1 MPSPGFRPLFVK
13 ERTRR
18 LLIFAGIPVG
28 LAVVLALVH
37 IPYLSA
43 LSRFFLAATAVLFL
57 LWLAWKIYR
66 AFLYKVG
73 RRLAFSYFLLGVLP
87 IPLLLLLSAVLA
99 YMLSGFFLGH
109 LYRDAVQSVQLEL
122 DSQARSRLDAFA
134 ATRSPGSPGPS
145 GSPGDSTVV
154 FGYYRNGRRIGGDRR
169 TPAAWPTWT
178 EVPTSSGPR
187 WEVVPRFVM
196 PAEGG
201 SPTLMAVKSRDGV
214 GVIALYAGDLDLE
227 LSRRAEAWV
236 ETYRSDD
243 PDLKIVSLQ
252 LGTRRI
258 PLHALRR
265 DQQAADAAKFFRAL
279 SKGERFW
286 DAPILWW
293 GEISG
298 SLHDINTGKEVAE
311 YLAANLNATP
321 RTVVRH
327 LFASA
332 AEVDTFAWVMLFI
345 VAFLLFDV
353 YAAAAFMAVFMI
365 VGLSRAVNRLSR
377 ATEAVR
383 RGDFS
388 VRIPVKRRDQVG
400 DLQRSFNEM
409 TGNLEA
415 LVETSAQKELLEKEL
430 ELARNLQKSLLPS
443 DLPAGGGVEFATL
456 FEPSA
461 AIGGDYFDV
470 LRLSEDELAI
480 IIADVS
486 GHGLSSGLRMAM
498 LKAALLILVEET
510 REPAEIL
517 RRLDGV
523 VRSNGESR
531 FFVTATLGLFNLRT
545 GVLRLTN
552 AGHPP
557 TYIVRGSEVEEVL
570 LPSSPLG
577 GLGHSYASATTTLAP
592 GESAVWLSDGLIEAT
607 NADDEPFGY
616 DSIVR
621 VLAGSTG
628 ETTGESAVV
637 IRNRLLAAVERHAA
651 GHPAGDDR
659 TLMVLR
665 YGGPP
670 SAQLS
675 EDERGVVSA
684 EGERLGEGGANGVG
698 IDPAHEIQVRDG
710 IL

>member
-1 MPSPGFRPLFVK
+1 MP
-13 ERTRR
+13 
-18 LLIFAGIPVG
+18 PVA
-28 LAVVLALVH
+28 LAVLLAFVH
-37 IPYLSA
+37 VPYVTA
-43 LSRFFLAATAVLFL
+43 LARFFLAAVCLVLL
-57 LWLAWKIYR
+57 LWASWRIYR
-66 AFLYKVG
+66 SFLYKVG
-73 RRLAFSYFLLGVLP
+73 RRLAFSYFLLGALP
-87 IPLLLLLSAVLA
+87 IPLLLLLTSVLA

-109 LYRDAVQSVQLEL
+109 LYRDAVESVQREL
-122 DSQARSRLDAFA
+122 DTTARSRLDAFA
-134 ATRSPGSPGPS
+134 ATRSAGVPGP
-145 GSPGDSTVV
+145 PGDSTAV

-169 TPAAWPTWT
+169 TPTSWPAWAQALPRSSKASR
-178 EVPTSSGPR
+178 EV
-187 WEVVPRFVM
+187 EPRFVV
-196 PAEGG
+196 PSGG
-201 SPTLMAVKSRDGV
+201 GAPTLMAITSRDGL
-214 GVIALYAGDLDLE
+214 GVVALYAGDLDLA
-227 LSRRAEAWV
+227 LSQRAEAWV

-243 PDLKIVSLQ
+243 PDLKVVSLQ
-252 LGTRRI
+252 LGNRRI
-258 PLHALRR
+258 PLQALRR

-279 SKGERFW
+279 SRGQRFW
-286 DAPILWW
+286 DDPVLWW

-298 SLHDINTGKEVAE
+298 ALYDLETGKVVAD
-311 YLAANLNATP
+311 YLAANLNTTP
-321 RTVVRH
+321 RTVARH

-332 AEVDTFAWVMLFI
+332 AEIDTFAWVMLFI

-353 YAAAAFMAVFMI
+353 YAAAAFMAIFMI

-409 TGNLEA
+409 AGNLEA
-415 LVETSAQKELLEKEL
+415 LVATSAQKELLEKEL

-470 LRLSEDELAI
+470 LRLSEEELAV

-510 REPAEIL
+510 RDPKEIL
-517 RRLDGV
+517 RRLDSV
-523 VRSNGESR
+523 VRTNGESR
-531 FFVTATLGLFNLRT
+531 FFVTATLGLFNLKT

-557 TYIVRGSEVEEVL
+557 TYIVRGSEVEEIL

-577 GLGHSYASATTTLAP
+577 GLGHSYASATTTLGP
-592 GESAVWLSDGLIEAT
+592 TESAVFLSDGLIEAT
-607 NADDEPFGY
+607 NAIDEPFGY
-616 DSIVR
+616 DNVAR
-621 VLAGSTG
+621 VLAGSP
-628 ETTGESAVV
+628 GESAVE
-637 IRNRLLAAVERHAA
+637 IRNRLLVAIERHAA
-651 GHPAGDDR
+651 GQPAGDDR

-665 YGGPP
+665 YGGHLRFSP
-670 SAQLS
+670 
-675 EDERGVVSA
+675 ER
-684 EGERLGEGGANGVG
+684 
-698 IDPAHEIQVRDG
+698 PDG
-710 IL
+710 IATSQISS

>member
-1 MPSPGFRPLFVK
+1 MPSPGFHLPLVK
-13 ERTRR
+13 ERARK
-18 LLIFAGIPVG
+18 LLLFATPPVALTAL
-28 LAVVLALVH
+28 LAFVH
-37 IPYLSA
+37 IPYVSA
-43 LSRFFLAATAVLFL
+43 LARVFLAATCLLIL
-57 LWLAWKIYR
+57 LWLGWRLYR

-87 IPLLLLLSAVLA
+87 IPLLLLLLAVLT
-99 YMLSGFFLGH
+99 YLLSGFFLGH
-109 LYRDAVQSVQLEL
+109 LYRDAVQSVQLQV
-122 DSQARSRLDAFA
+122 DSQARSRLDAFVV
-134 ATRSPGSPGPS
+134 TRSPGSPGDS
-145 GSPGDSTVV
+145 ASDSTVV
-154 FGYYRNGRRIGGDRR
+154 FGYYRDGRRIGGDRR
-169 TPAAWPTWT
+169 TPAAWPAWAQAL
-178 EVPTSSGPR
+178 PQARTSR
-187 WEVVPRFVM
+187 WEVVPRFVV
-196 PAEGG
+196 PAGGG
-201 SPTLMAVKSRDGV
+201 SPTLMAITSREGLGV
-214 GVIALYAGDLDLE
+214 VALYASDLDLE
-227 LSRRAEAWV
+227 LSQRAEAWV

-279 SKGERFW
+279 SRGQRFW
-286 DAPILWW
+286 DDPVLWW

-298 SLHDINTGKEVAE
+298 TLYDLETGKVAAE

-332 AEVDTFAWVMLFI
+332 AEIDTFAWVMLFI

-353 YAAAAFMAVFMI
+353 YAAAAFMAIFMI
-365 VGLSRAVNRLSR
+365 VGLSRAVNRMSR

-383 RGDFS
+383 QGDFS

-409 TGNLEA
+409 AGNLET
-415 LVETSAQKELLEKEL
+415 LVATSAQKELLEKEL

-443 DLPAGGGVEFATL
+443 DLPAGGGIEFATL

-470 LRLSEDELAI
+470 LRLSEDELAV

-531 FFVTATLGLFNLRT
+531 FFVTATLGLFHLKT

-557 TYIVRGSEVEEVL
+557 TYIVRGSDVEEIL

-577 GLGHSYASATTTLAP
+577 GLGHYYASATTTLGP
-592 GESAVWLSDGLIEAT
+592 GESAVFLSDGLIEAT
-607 NADDEPFGY
+607 NAADEPFGY
-616 DSIVR
+616 DSVVR
-621 VLAGSTG
+621 VLAGRTG
-628 ETTGESAVV
+628 EKTGESAAD
-637 IRNRLLAAVERHAA
+637 ILNRLLIAIERHTA

-665 YGGPP
+665 YGGSHPYP
-670 SAQLS
+670 QT
-675 EDERGVVSA
+675 
-684 EGERLGEGGANGVG
+684 
-698 IDPAHEIQVRDG
+698 H
-710 IL
+710 

>member
-1 MPSPGFRPLFVK
+1 MPSPGLRLRFVK
-13 ERTRR
+13 PRARR
-18 LLIFAGIPVG
+18 LLVFAVIPVALTVF
-28 LAVVLALVH
+28 LAFVH
-37 IPYLSA
+37 IPYVSV
-43 LSRFFLAATAVLFL
+43 LSRFFLAATCLLVL
-57 LWLAWKIYR
+57 LWLGWRLYR

-87 IPLLLLLSAVLA
+87 IPLLLLLLAVLA

-122 DSQARSRLDAFA
+122 SSQARSRLDALA
-134 ATRSPGSPGPS
+134 ATRSTGAPGPS
-145 GSPGDSTVV
+145 GDSTVV
-154 FGYYRNGRRIGGDRR
+154 FGYYRNDRRVGGDRR
-169 TPAAWPTWT
+169 TPAAWPAWAQAL
-178 EVPTSSGPR
+178 PQARNSR

-196 PAEGG
+196 PAGGG
-201 SPTLMAVKSRDGV
+201 SPTLMAITSRDGM
-214 GVIALYAGDLDLE
+214 GVVALYAGDLDLE
-227 LSRRAEAWV
+227 LSQRAEAWV

-252 LGTRRI
+252 LGKRRI
-258 PLHALRR
+258 PLQALRR

-279 SKGERFW
+279 SRGERFW
-286 DAPILWW
+286 DDPILWW

-298 SLHDINTGKEVAE
+298 TLYDLETGKVASE

-321 RTVVRH
+321 RVVVRH

-332 AEVDTFAWVMLFI
+332 AEIDTFAWVMLFI

-409 TGNLEA
+409 AGNLEA
-415 LVETSAQKELLEKEL
+415 LVATSAQKELLEKEL
-430 ELARNLQKSLLPS
+430 ELARNLQKSLLPN
-443 DLPAGGGVEFATL
+443 DLPAGGGIEFATL

-470 LRLSEDELAI
+470 LRLSEDELAV

-510 REPAEIL
+510 RDPEEIL

-531 FFVTATLGLFNLRT
+531 FFVTATLSLFHLRT

-557 TYIVRGSEVEEVL
+557 TYIVRGAEVEEIL

-577 GLGHSYASATTTLAP
+577 GLGRSYASATTTLGP
-592 GESAVWLSDGLIEAT
+592 GESAVFLSDGLIEAT
-607 NADDEPFGY
+607 NAADEPFGY
-616 DSIVR
+616 DSVVR
-621 VLAGSTG
+621 VLAGG
-628 ETTGESAVV
+628 IGESAVS
-637 IRNRLLAAVERHAA
+637 IRNRLLVAVERHAA
-651 GHPAGDDR
+651 GQPAGDDR

-665 YGGPP
+665 YGGPA
-670 SAQLS
+670 S
-675 EDERGVVSA
+675 
-684 EGERLGEGGANGVG
+684 
-698 IDPAHEIQVRDG
+698 
-710 IL
+710 